1 MCMASSDPWLLPP
14 SRPSPDV
21 CFYLL
26 TEGHVPSPAGVWAAS
41 SGRIRDG
48 QGLGSLQDPG
58 RPWLGGVQG
67 AHPQHVPV
75 GAGSQGDIP
84 PVPKAAVLAVE
95 AVRGP
100 GEANADG
107 LPWEAAGDGQVAVMA
122 AREAVDE
129 DTVDVGRG
137 KGRGKLVDARQGAV
151 SADEAAVLGREG
163 AKRGDGAGEAGIKA
177 GAWGWA
183 RDRLAGTL
191 LTQDR
196 RGWRQ
201 WEAGALHGWLLLAW
215 GPQGSLGDAD
225 QGQDSGNAQDDSCED
240 VDDPQLPTQGSPEA
254 GFIPVD
260 PPDHVS
266 KPSSETWGENQRSSF
281 LMG

>member
-1 MCMASSDPWLLPP
+1 MAPSDPWLLPP
-14 SRPSPDV
+14 PPPRPSPNV

-26 TEGHVPSPAGVWAAS
+26 TEGHVSSPAGVGAAS
-41 SGRIRDG
+41 SSRIRDG

-58 RPWLGGVQG
+58 RPRLGGIQG
-67 AHPQHVPV
+67 AHPQHIPIRAS
-75 GAGSQGDIP
+75 GQGDVP
-84 PVPKAAVLAVE
+84 PVPEATVLAVE
-95 AVRGP
+95 AIGGP
-100 GEANADG
+100 GEADADG
-107 LPWEAAGDGQVAVMA
+107 LPREAAGDGQVAVVA

-137 KGRGKLVDARQGAV
+137 KGRGKLVNARQGAV
-151 SADEAAVLGREG
+151 SADETAILGREG
-163 AKRGDGAGEAGIKA
+163 AERGDGAGEAGIKA
-177 GAWGWA
+177 GGWGWA
-183 RDRLAGTL
+183 GDRLACTL

-225 QGQDSGNAQDDSCED
+225 QGQDGGNAQDDGCED
-240 VDDPQLPTQGSPEA
+240 VDYPQLPAQGSPKA

-266 KPSSETWGENQRSSF
+266 KPSSETWGEEQRSIF
-281 LMG
+281 LVG